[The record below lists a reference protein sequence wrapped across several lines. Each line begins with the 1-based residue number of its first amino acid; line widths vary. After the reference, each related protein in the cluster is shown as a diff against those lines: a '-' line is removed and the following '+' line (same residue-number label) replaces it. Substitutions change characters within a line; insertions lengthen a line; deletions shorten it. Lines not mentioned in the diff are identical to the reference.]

1 MHAGWRH
8 GYASARGSMN
18 ASSAATA
25 IAPAPARSQNLY
37 HWYVLLAVLDV
48 LVTATVLSLGGAE
61 VNPIARNLL
70 EAFGIAGL
78 VMLKAASVVLVI
90 GVCEVIARRA
100 PARARVLAF
109 AAVALSAFPVVV
121 GLTQVAHY

>member
-18 ASSAATA
+18 SAST
-25 IAPAPARSQNLY
+25 ITTAPATRSQNLY
-37 HWYVLLAVLDV
+37 HWYVLLAVLDI
-48 LVTATVLSLGGAE
+48 LVTATVLNLGGAE

-90 GVCEVIARRA
+90 GICEFIARRT
-100 PARARVLAF
+100 PARARTLAF

>member
-1 MHAGWRH
+1 
-8 GYASARGSMN
+8 MN
-18 ASSAATA
+18 AASTTKT
-25 IAPAPARSQNLY
+25 APADHAQGLY

-48 LVTATVLSLGGAE
+48 LVTATVLNLGGSE

-78 VMLKAASVVLVI
+78 VMLKAVSVVLVI
-90 GVCEVIARRA
+90 GVCEIVARRT
-100 PARARVLAF
+100 PTRARTLAF

>member
-1 MHAGWRH
+1 
-8 GYASARGSMN
+8 MN
-18 ASSAATA
+18 ASSVATA
-25 IAPAPARSQNLY
+25 AAPARSQGLY
-37 HWYVLLAVLDV
+37 HWYVLLAALDV

-90 GVCEVIARRA
+90 GVCEIIARRT
-100 PARARVLAF
+100 PARARALAF